1 MLCGIRMEVLHM
13 TIFSIIFLI
22 LVIIIL
28 VSGILMKYSELYKK
42 DEKDNNSKLYEMIC
56 FIGLCSMAIA
66 IVMMLILQ

>member
-1 MLCGIRMEVLHM
+1 M

-22 LVIIIL
+22 LVIITL
-28 VSGILMKYSELYKK
+28 VSGILMKYNKLYKE
-42 DEKDNNSKLYEMIC
+42 DEEDNKSKLYEMIC